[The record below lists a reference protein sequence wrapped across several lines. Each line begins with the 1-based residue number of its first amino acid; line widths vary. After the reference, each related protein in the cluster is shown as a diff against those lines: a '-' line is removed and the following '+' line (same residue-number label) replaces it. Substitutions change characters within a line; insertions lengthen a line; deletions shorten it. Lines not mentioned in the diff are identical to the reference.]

1 MPSGGAVEEEEAVAM
16 EEAVRVVGP
25 VATEE
30 PVRVVGPVTAGEGP
44 AMAERGDGPKA
55 E

>member
-1 MPSGGAVEEEEAVAM
+1 MPSEGAVGEEEAVAM

-25 VATEE
+25 VT
-30 PVRVVGPVTAGEGP
+30 VGEGP
-44 AMAERGDGPKA
+44 AMVERGDGPEA